1 MRSARRCGRTGKP
14 VMACRGARRHRAVS
28 PQTIP
33 RTRLAHRCGRG
44 CGRGGG
50 RILGPASRRPCGDR
64 EGHSQGFLTFA
75 RARAR
80 GRNGTNSKDGRRCG
94 SGGRLGSM
102 PRRWASVESRSRS
115 RWIASE
121 SVSFHRAGSR
131 NARRTRRS
139 RRAASSTPL
148 SRRNA
153 NRSIRGFNGGI
164 TKPTRGAAR
173 ASSTYHAMG
182 SGPVLQHHPRTA
194 RARRAAADSR
204 PRARVG
210 PSESATWRS
219 KAHRTR
225 RPTGSARSR
234 GKSMNC

>member
-153 NRSIRGFNGGI
+153 NRSIRGCCMVESTAPRPPTGWGIGGSLSI
-164 TKPTRGAAR
+164 APAR
-173 ASSTYHAMG
+173 LGGRISCCAG
-182 SGPVLQHHPRTA
+182 SG
-194 RARRAAADSR
+194 
-204 PRARVG
+204 VG
-210 PSESATWRS
+210 WP
-219 KAHRTR
+219 AHRADR
-225 RPTGSARSR
+225 
-234 GKSMNC
+234 